1 MDRPVPS
8 MEHRG
13 DPVFYGKEI
22 SQDIKIRSGSSF
34 FPEKIDCILDLTG
47 KKVTQETT
55 LDIQF
60 VAEDLAHC
68 LGNAYGEIPAYG
80 AISWDQPRQVHGM
93 YKGTRFPL
101 DRGLSVECQSFDFSF
116 QTFQEGS
123 HTIASNN
130 MNLPY
135 GGMPQSAAQ
144 SVGLDTVTQT
154 NLYWMLS
161 AENNVTFHEYVNGKT
176 FGDCVSG
183 GVIVLRILA
192 KNIRQKIYDGQSL
205 DKTQQSMQNQD
216 LLESEIPVFQEYTS
230 DWYTMIDDKTMRVT
244 FAPKQ

>member
-1 MDRPVPS
+1 
-8 MEHRG
+8 
-13 DPVFYGKEI
+13 
-22 SQDIKIRSGSSF
+22 
-34 FPEKIDCILDLTG
+34 
-47 KKVTQETT
+47 
-55 LDIQF
+55 
-60 VAEDLAHC
+60 
-68 LGNAYGEIPAYG
+68 
-80 AISWDQPRQVHGM
+80 
-93 YKGTRFPL
+93 
-101 DRGLSVECQSFDFSF
+101 
-116 QTFQEGS
+116 
-123 HTIASNN
+123 
-130 MNLPY
+130 
-135 GGMPQSAAQ
+135 MPQSAAQ